1 MKPFTVAVSAVMLVA
16 LAFFAGCTSPR
27 LERAVRDQP
36 RGPAYTPDN
45 VYAEAALSAEVR
57 TVAVLPFGTDRLA
70 HPFMPEVE
78 TVLVNKLRSGG
89 RLNVVLV
96 PLSLVREVT
105 GSYAPGYND
114 PLPPELFER
123 IWKAYRA
130 DAILQTEVTAF
141 RPYKPMLLGLRSRL
155 LSRSDKRVLWAC
167 DEIFDAGNRSVS
179 TGARKYAEGQ
189 LDQPYPLQS
198 SYSSLLS
205 PQRFAGYVGETL
217 YATLPGSRP
226 PR

>member
-1 MKPFTVAVSAVMLVA
+1 MKLSSIAVPAILLLGVA
-16 LAFFAGCTSPR
+16 LFSGCTSPR
-27 LERAVRDQP
+27 LERAVRDHP
-36 RGPAYTPDN
+36 RGEAYAPDN
-45 VYAEAALSAEVR
+45 IYAEAELPAAVR

-78 TVLVNKLRSGG
+78 TVLINKLRAGG

-96 PLSLVREVT
+96 PASLVHEVT
-105 GSYAPGYND
+105 GSYSVAYNE
-114 PLPPELFER
+114 PLPVELFER
-123 IWKAYRA
+123 VREAYRA

-155 LSRSDKRVLWAC
+155 LERSGKQVLWAC
-167 DEIFDAGNRSVS
+167 DEIFDGGNKAVL
-179 TGARKYAEGQ
+179 TGARKYAEVH

-217 YATLPGSRP
+217 YATLPGYRQAL
-226 PR
+226 